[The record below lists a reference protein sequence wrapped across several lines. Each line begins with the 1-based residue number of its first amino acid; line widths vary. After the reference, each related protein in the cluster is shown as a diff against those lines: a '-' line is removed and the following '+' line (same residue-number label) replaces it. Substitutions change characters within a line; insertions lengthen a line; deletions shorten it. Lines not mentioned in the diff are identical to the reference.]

1 MQKIV
6 NGVVVDMTAEDIA
19 ERDALDAMIAARQA
33 VETEA
38 RRVAEID
45 ARLTAIDIEAVRPL
59 RAIAAGVGMQFDTD
73 KLAALEAEAA
83 VLRDQRV
90 TLQPPG

>member
-1 MQKIV
+1 MQMIV
-6 NGVVVDMTAEDIA
+6 NGEVVDMSAADIA
-19 ERDALDAMIAARQA
+19 ERDALDAMIATRQA

-59 RAIAAGVGMQFDTD
+59 RAIAAGIGTQFDTD
-73 KLAALEAEAA
+73 KLTALEAEAA
-83 VLRDQRV
+83 GLRDQRATV
-90 TLQPPG
+90 QPPG